1 MKYRVEIT
9 EESTKIFFVDAMNPA
24 DALAHANIDGGNLK
38 AMRTTTHTETH
49 PVDDHGNMVAID
61 DRPMRY

>member
-24 DALAHANIDGGNLK
+24 EALARANIDGGNLK
-38 AMRTTTHTETH
+38 AMRTTTHTETY
-49 PVDDHGNMVAID
+49 PVDDRGNTID